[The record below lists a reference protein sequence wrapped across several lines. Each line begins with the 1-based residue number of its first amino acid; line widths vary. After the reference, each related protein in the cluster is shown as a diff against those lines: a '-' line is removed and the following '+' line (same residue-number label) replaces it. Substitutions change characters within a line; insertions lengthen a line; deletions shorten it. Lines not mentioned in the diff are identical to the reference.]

1 MSTRSRRSATR
12 SVHPVLL
19 ASALILPATGLA
31 VTRAAASPAVVGQA
45 APAQL
50 ASASGYWTPERMRD
64 AQPMP
69 IPEPEADAAGRPTAG
84 EEAVAPAPVVS
95 APGAPPSVTL
105 PGDAAA
111 PGDWSLD
118 EEAEDEVEDD
128 PLDDQPGGRSAGVP
142 LDSSATE
149 VPTSVGTDGCHFSS
163 GRLNPRTIDVKYPY
177 AAVGK
182 LFFTNPGVGDF
193 VCSGAVIQRR
203 VVVTAGHCT
212 HRGDGNPGTF
222 FTNFMFCP
230 AYRGGP
236 SAKFGCWDWS
246 YVTTTDAWATSGSTF
261 PNSADFAM
269 LAVQDRSINGV
280 PTRIGDATGYFGYAT
295 ASLSANHV
303 HMLGYPVGFSGG
315 ARMHQVAA
323 GRCYAG
329 GNNSERYG
337 SDMRGGSSG
346 GPWVQDFGRVA
357 SGQTVTSPFGPNLI
371 VGIVSY
377 SNNSTAPKYQS
388 SSIPG
393 QSFLDILSDACA
405 QDTVAPANCF

>member
-1 MSTRSRRSATR
+1 MSSYSRGPGSHGARL
-12 SVHPVLL
+12 VLL
-19 ASALILPATGLA
+19 ASGVIPLAIGLA
-31 VTRAAASPAVVGQA
+31 AARATASPEVVGQA
-45 APAQL
+45 APAQI
-50 ASASGYWTPERMRD
+50 ASASDYWTPERMRD
-64 AQPMP
+64 AKPLP
-69 IPEPEADAAGRPTAG
+69 IPEPEPDAAGRVTAD
-84 EEAVAPAPVVS
+84 EERGAPAPVVS
-95 APGAPPSVTL
+95 APGAPPSVAL
-105 PGDAAA
+105 PEATDA
-111 PGDWSLD
+111 PGEWSLD
-118 EEAEDEVEDD
+118 SEVDEDALGEDA
-128 PLDDQPGGRSAGVP
+128 LDEQPASGPAGP
-142 LDSSATE
+142 RGASATE

-177 AAVGK
+177 GAVGK

-193 VCSGAVIQRR
+193 VCSGAVIQGR
-203 VVVTAGHCT
+203 VVATAGHCV
-212 HRGDGNPGTF
+212 HRGNGNPGTF
-222 FTNFMFCP
+222 FTNFLFCP

-236 SAKFGCWDWS
+236 SAKFGCWGWDF
-246 YVTTTDAWATSGSTF
+246 VTTTAAWATSGNVF

-269 LAVQDRSINGV
+269 LVIQDRSINGV

-295 ASLSANHV
+295 GSLSANHV

-357 SGQTVTSPFGPNLI
+357 SGQTVTSPSGPNLI

-377 SNNSTAPKYQS
+377 SNVSTDPKYQG

-393 QSFLDILSDACA
+393 QSFVDILAIACA
-405 QDTVAPANCF
+405 QDTTPPANCN